1 MRRGTEAVKTNYK
14 LALAVLAGVSIGVVG
29 AKAIH
34 AQQTKTRPGY
44 VIAEIE
50 VTDPATLQKYGE
62 KAPQI
67 VASFGGRYV
76 VRGGGKIQA
85 LEGEAPKGYGGGN
98 RLRQRRES
106 KGVLRFADLHGDQGF
121 PAKCNQGPPVPRRRR
136 RPAVTAHF
144 RPQV

>member
-29 AKAIH
+29 AKAIQ

-44 VIAEIE
+44 VIAEVE

-67 VASFGGRYV
+67 VASFGGRHV

-85 LEGEAPKGYGGGN
+85 LEGEAPKGRVVVIGFDSVEKVRECYDSPTYTAIRGFRQSATKS
-98 RLRQRRES
+98 RLFLVE
-106 KGVLRFADLHGDQGF
+106 GVD
-121 PAKCNQGPPVPRRRR
+121 
-136 RPAVTAHF
+136 
-144 RPQV
+144 PQ

>member
-85 LEGEAPKGYGGGN
+85 LEGEAPKGYVVGIGFDSVEKA
-98 RLRQRRES
+98 RECYDS
-106 KGVLRFADLHGDQGF
+106 
-121 PAKCNQGPPVPRRRR
+121 PTY
-136 RPAVTAHF
+136 TAIT
-144 RPQV
+144 